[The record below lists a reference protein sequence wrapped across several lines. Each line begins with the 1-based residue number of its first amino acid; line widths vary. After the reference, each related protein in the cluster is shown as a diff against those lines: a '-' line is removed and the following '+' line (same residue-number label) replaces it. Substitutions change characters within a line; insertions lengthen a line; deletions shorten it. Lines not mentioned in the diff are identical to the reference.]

1 MASETSESTADEGPG
16 SGKRARST
24 AREQTPEA
32 GAQADA
38 FRERIVQASTELIK
52 EQGLSALS
60 MREVA
65 RRAGVSHQA
74 PYYYFADREAII
86 GAIAEQG
93 FRIMGDY
100 VQRSAPATPGA
111 PHDAIMAA
119 GRAYLEFALEHP
131 AHFRVMFRPELV
143 SPERHPNVRG
153 EGLHACDRFH
163 RIVSSAAAAGLPAD
177 PSVDA
182 LFLLCWSVVHGL
194 ACLVL
199 DGPLDVVMPNVERHA
214 QLADVLSTFA
224 RMAEAS
230 VAQARSADTSSTRA
244 PSRSAAAVRASTK
257 ARKPK
262 AERKT
267 LGELEARA
275 PAPVHRAAGKS
286 TAKPKEAHPRTG
298 GKKTSEARR

>member
-1 MASETSESTADEGPG
+1 MSIDTAPARAPG
-16 SGKRARST
+16 RAPSKEPRTDVEARDS
-24 AREQTPEA
+24 AREQNKGGSSKKTEPA
-32 GAQADA
+32 AQADA
-38 FRERIVQASTELIK
+38 FRERIVQASTELIE

-93 FRIMGDY
+93 FRIMREY
-100 VQRSAPATPGA
+100 VQRSAPEPGGA

-119 GRAYLEFALEHP
+119 GRAYLEFALAHR

-153 EGLHACDRFH
+153 EGIHACDTFY
-163 RIVSSAAAAGLPAD
+163 RIVSSAVAAGLPAD

-199 DGPLDVVMPNVERHA
+199 DGPLDVVMPDVDRQT
-214 QLADVLSTFA
+214 QLRDVLATFA
-224 RMAEAS
+224 RMTDASFRQAEGLAPPALPEKVVRKSAS
-230 VAQARSADTSSTRA
+230 KAKASRA
-244 PSRSAAAVRASTK
+244 PVRA
-257 ARKPK
+257 
-262 AERKT
+262 
-267 LGELEARA
+267 
-275 PAPVHRAAGKS
+275 
-286 TAKPKEAHPRTG
+286 
-298 GKKTSEARR
+298 KTSEGRR

>member
-1 MASETSESTADEGPG
+1 MANDTG
-16 SGKRARST
+16 RARASGRAANSEQSGA
-24 AREQTPEA
+24 AREQTSGGSSKKTEPA
-32 GAQADA
+32 AQADA
-38 FRERIVQASTELIK
+38 FRERIVQASTELIE

-93 FRIMGDY
+93 FRIMREY
-100 VQRSAPATPGA
+100 VQRSAPEAGGA
-111 PHDAIMAA
+111 PHEAIMAA
-119 GRAYLEFALEHP
+119 GRAYLEFALAHR

-153 EGLHACDRFH
+153 EGIHACDTFY
-163 RIVSSAAAAGLPAD
+163 RIVSSAVAAGLPAD

-199 DGPLDVVMPNVERHA
+199 DGPLDVVMPDVDRQT
-214 QLADVLSTFA
+214 QLRDVLSTFA
-224 RMAEAS
+224 RMTDAS
-230 VAQARSADTSSTRA
+230 FRQAQGLAMPAATDKAVQKSASKAKTSRAATRA
-244 PSRSAAAVRASTK
+244 
-257 ARKPK
+257 
-262 AERKT
+262 
-267 LGELEARA
+267 
-275 PAPVHRAAGKS
+275 
-286 TAKPKEAHPRTG
+286 
-298 GKKTSEARR
+298 KKTSEARR